1 MNGLFPLMQEWM
13 ILLLKVSNEQEILM
27 SVFGKKELGKKEM
40 DTFFLPH
47 NLFKSKAISSS
58 GRGS

>member
-1 MNGLFPLMQEWM
+1 MNELFPLMQEWM

-40 DTFFLPH
+40 DTFPSPQSF
-47 NLFKSKAISSS
+47 
-58 GRGS
+58 